1 MLARLSTDVRRKVRA
16 LRKVQL
22 ETTNIEVEFHR
33 KVYEL
38 EREYQDKHEILF
50 KKRSDIIK

>member
-50 KKRSDIIK
+50 KKRSEIVK